1 MMKRI
6 LKSLAYAAIAVAV
19 CACGKDNGP
28 VDNDVYDPMN
38 PDKETPGG
46 NIKPGD
52 DTDYYPKAEGSLR
65 IMAYNVGAFSK
76 FMQNSTS
83 MVADMILEIEADVV
97 GLNELDSINTRHK
110 VNQVAA
116 LAQEL
121 GGWKWYFGRAMDY
134 KGGAYGNGVV
144 VPKNVNIIDKYFV
157 TLPPTSKENSEQRS
171 IAVVETDKYVM
182 AACHMEGA
190 ALNQVAV
197 VNAWVEKNYKNS
209 NKPVFFVG
217 DMNAVV
223 GSEHIEALKQQFNI
237 ISNAQNSVPVDAPTR
252 CIDYVFHYK
261 KSTPVE
267 VTGSATLTRFRK
279 GDPTKASDH
288 LPVYADVKF

>member
-6 LKSLAYAAIAVAV
+6 LKLLAFTAIAVAT
-19 CACGKDNGP
+19 CSCGKENP
-28 VDNDVYDPMN
+28 VIDDVYDPFG
-38 PDKETPGG
+38 DKEPTG
-46 NIKPGD
+46 NIDPND
-52 DTDYYPKAEGSLR
+52 NTDYYPKAEGSLR
-65 IMAYNVGAFSK
+65 VMAYNVGAFSK
-76 FMQNSTS
+76 YMQNSTS
-83 MVADMILEIEADVV
+83 MVADMILEVKADVV
-97 GLNELDSINTRHK
+97 GLNELDSINLRHK

-134 KGGAYGNGVV
+134 REGAYGNGVV

-157 TLPPTSKENSEQRS
+157 TLPKTSKADSEQRS
-171 IAVVETDKYVM
+171 IAVIETDTYVM

-190 ALNQVAV
+190 ALNQVQV
-197 VNAWVEKNYKNS
+197 VNSWVDKKYRNY

-223 GSEHIEALKQQFNI
+223 GSDHILGLEQQFTI
-237 ISNAQNSVPVDAPTR
+237 ISSKENSVGPVDAPTR

-261 KSTPVE
+261 KSTPVT
-267 VTGSATLTRFRK
+267 VTGSATMKRFRN
-279 GDPTKASDH
+279 GDPAKASDH

>member
-1 MMKRI
+1 MKRI
-6 LKSLAYAAIAVAV
+6 LKLLAFAVIAAVT
-19 CACGKDNGP
+19 CSCGKDNGY
-28 VDNDVYDPMN
+28 VDDGEYDPFG
-38 PDKETPGG
+38 DKDKPTG
-46 NIKPGD
+46 NIDPND
-52 DTDYYPKAEGSLR
+52 DTEYYPKAEGSLR

-83 MVADMILEIEADVV
+83 MVADMILEIKADVV

-144 VPKNVNIIDKYFV
+144 VPKDVNIIDKYFV
-157 TLPPTSKENSEQRS
+157 TLPQPVSGGEQRS
-171 IAVVETDKYVM
+171 IAVVETDKYVIG
-182 AACHMEGA
+182 ACHMGGS

-197 VNAWVEKNYKNS
+197 VNSWVEKKYKNY

-223 GSEHIEALKQQFNI
+223 GSEHIETLKQKFNI

-267 VTGSATLTRFRK
+267 VTGTATLTRFRK

>member
-1 MMKRI
+1 MKKI
-6 LKSLAYAAIAVAV
+6 LKLLAFAAIAAAT
-19 CACGKDNGP
+19 CSCGKDNGY
-28 VDNDVYDPMN
+28 VDDGEYDPFGDKN
-38 PDKETPGG
+38 DYNTIDPDDKTE
-46 NIKPGD
+46 
-52 DTDYYPKAEGSLR
+52 YYPKEEGSLR
-65 IMAYNVGAFSK
+65 VMAYNVGAFSK

-83 MVADMILEIEADVV
+83 MVADMILEIKADVV
-97 GLNELDSINTRHK
+97 GLNELDSINLRHK
-110 VNQVAA
+110 VNQVAS

-134 KGGAYGNGVV
+134 KEGAYGNGVV

-157 TLPPTSKENSEQRS
+157 TLPKTSKSDSEQRS
-171 IAVVETDKYVM
+171 IAVVETDTYVM
-182 AACHMEGA
+182 AACHMEGN

-197 VNAWVEKNYKNS
+197 VNSWVEKKYKNYD
-209 NKPVFFVG
+209 KPVFFVG

-223 GSEHIEALKQQFNI
+223 GSEHIKTLQEQFKI
-237 ISNAQNSVPVDAPTR
+237 ISSGQNSVPVDSPTK

-261 KSTPVE
+261 NSKPVE
-267 VTGSATLTRFRK
+267 VTGSATMTRFRN